1 VSLETRLAT
10 LISAIG
16 ADIKDLQDASGG
28 GGGAVSIF
36 DEFREKAVIKEDFI
50 TTAHNFG
57 VYTFRTTPS
66 AVVQGNGP
74 DDTSVGT
81 IILSTGTDSD
91 GVISLVSGLDTVQL
105 GRGITRFTARVRIP
119 TLSNSGQQ
127 YRMAFG
133 FLDYG
138 NILAFDGVSFFY
150 EESVSANWR
159 CKCASNFTTTTAE
172 TSVPV
177 AANTWYRLDIEINAA
192 GTEAKFWINGTLV
205 ATITTNIP
213 SGAGRT
219 TGIVCGMAKTAG
231 TTASTCI
238 IDYIAAEF
246 NKTTLR

>member
-1 VSLETRLAT
+1 MSLETRLAA

-16 ADIKDLQDASGG
+16 ADIKDLQDAGG

-36 DEFREKAVIKEDFI
+36 DELRSQAVLKEDFI
-50 TTAHNFG
+50 TTSHKLG
-57 VYTFRTTPS
+57 VYIFGTGPS
-66 AVVQGNGP
+66 ATVQGNGP

-81 IILSTGTDSD
+81 IVLSTGGISD
-91 GVISLVSGLDTVQL
+91 GIVSLVSGLDMVQL
-105 GRGITRFTARVRIP
+105 GRGITRFTTRVRIP

-138 NILAFDGVSFFY
+138 NILAFDGVSFYY
-150 EESVSANWR
+150 EETASANWR
-159 CKCASNFTTTTAE
+159 CKCASNFSATTAE

-219 TGIVCGMAKTAG
+219 TGIVCGLAKTSG

-238 IDYIAAEF
+238 IDYIGAEF